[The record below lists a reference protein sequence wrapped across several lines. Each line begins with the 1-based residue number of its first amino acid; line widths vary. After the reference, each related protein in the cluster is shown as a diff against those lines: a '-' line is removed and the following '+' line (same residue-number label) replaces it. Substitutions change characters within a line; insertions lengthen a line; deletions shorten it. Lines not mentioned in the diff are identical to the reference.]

1 MVVNALSNRR
11 LQPPGPDHQPPRLKR
26 HGGILTVPYS
36 RFSLQSSLTPDELAK
51 RLLRIT
57 RRRYWG
63 VWSQADAR
71 FVGPVTTTGFKLAYV
86 PQGRNS
92 YAPWLIGDV
101 RARPDGSEI
110 DVRMML
116 HPIAALAMVAFV
128 VVPQYWA
135 IQAGGF
141 NVWWLA
147 AMLAFHVLMYY
158 IGFVPDALE
167 AESLIREVA
176 A

>member
-1 MVVNALSNRR
+1 VGWRILPEGRQVN
-11 LQPPGPDHQPPRLKR
+11 QP
-26 HGGILTVPYS
+26 HGGVLIVPYS
-36 RFSLQSSLTPDELAK
+36 PFSLENSLTPDELAA

-71 FVGPVTTTGFKLAYV
+71 FVGPVMTPGFRLAYV
-86 PQGRNS
+86 PQGQDS
-92 YAPWLIGDV
+92 YAPWLVGDV
-101 RARPDGSEI
+101 RALPEGSEI

-141 NVWWLA
+141 SVWWLA
-147 AMLAFHVLMYY
+147 AALAFHVLMYY
-158 IGFVPDALE
+158 IGFKPDALD